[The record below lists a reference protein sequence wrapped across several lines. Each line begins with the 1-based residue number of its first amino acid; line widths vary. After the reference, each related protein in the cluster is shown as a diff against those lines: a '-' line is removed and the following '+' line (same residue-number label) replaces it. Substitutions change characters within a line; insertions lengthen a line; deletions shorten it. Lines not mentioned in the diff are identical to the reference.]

1 MIFYMD
7 NVGGG
12 RIQETMEKGK
22 EKDEDEDEGQ
32 DLKMSI

>member
-1 MIFYMD
+1 MD

-12 RIQETMEKGK
+12 SIQETIEKGK
-22 EKDEDEDEGQ
+22 EKDEYENEGQ